1 MIHSLPLPQNE
12 KCFWYTGTLVHYVL
26 LCRGYCRDS
35 WTCPQ
40 MMSGRYWGRSVSEV
54 IKGPVPA
61 DHYRAGTGEA
71 ITVDASKIDLS
82 FVDASELVVGK
93 AVPVSTWKGKI
104 SQAMIYGSFIIQ
116 YLGNNN
122 VIIKDDIYD
131 SDMHAFSNFK
141 ETFRNVETIF
151 ASGLHGYGKPVVI
164 HFKGVNKLK

>member
-1 MIHSLPLPQNE
+1 
-12 KCFWYTGTLVHYVL
+12 
-26 LCRGYCRDS
+26 
-35 WTCPQ
+35 

-104 SQAMIYGSFIIQ
+104 SQAMVYGSFIIQ

-131 SDMHAFSNFK
+131 FDMHAFSNFK

-151 ASGLHGYGKPVVI
+151 ASGLHGYGKPFVI